1 MYKITDISFE
11 NVWLISGKSIKEI
24 KVWYELDNSKMVCED
39 EVTFVSEKGEMM
51 NKEYT
56 KLQAIKDIIGRFDS
70 VGETN
75 ADNERYFNLLELEN
89 VLKALITS
97 LIYESQN
104 VIDRRYSVNKSGN
117 KAFEIIDEIYESTKE
132 ALIDLRNKL

>member
-1 MYKITDISFE
+1 MAGFIYGVIFTLLFTAYIIAFVKIAHR
-11 NVWLISGKSIKEI
+11 N
-24 KVWYELDNSKMVCED
+24 ELESLELERLTKRGNEME
-39 EVTFVSEKGEMM
+39 EK
-51 NKEYT
+51 YT
-56 KLQAIKDIIGRFDS
+56 KLKAIESIIGKFNS
-70 VGETN
+70 IGETN
-75 ADNERYFNLLELEN
+75 IDNERYFNLIELEY

>member
-1 MYKITDISFE
+1 
-11 NVWLISGKSIKEI
+11 
-24 KVWYELDNSKMVCED
+24 
-39 EVTFVSEKGEMM
+39 M

-117 KAFEIIDEIYESTKE
+117 KAFEIIDEIYELTQE
-132 ALIDLRNKL
+132 ALHELRNKL